1 MVSSRLCERFGTVSL
16 SSDLVSDV
24 RRLEDDMSR
33 LSMEEE
39 FDFYVR
45 VLCSLKHANVNG
57 VVDAMG

>member
-1 MVSSRLCERFGTVSL
+1 
-16 SSDLVSDV
+16 
-24 RRLEDDMSR
+24 MSR